1 MTRYVAARVLSVI
14 PVLLGV
20 SLAAFLMLKLIPGDP
35 AEALAG
41 IEATGDQVAAL
52 RTALG
57 LDQPL
62 HVQYLTWLGNLLHGD
77 LGYSFAERGPV
88 LSLLLL
94 RFKNTL
100 VLAVAAAAIAL
111 VVGVL
116 VGVISATRQHS
127 VFDRV
132 SMLLV
137 LLGNSMPSFWL
148 GLILIFVFAYNV
160 HLFPVGGMYSVR
172 GDGGPLDLVHHLV
185 LPAITLAAVSMA
197 SIARMTRSS
206 MLEVIRRD
214 YIRTA
219 RAKGLSELL
228 VMRRHALKNAFIPIL
243 TVFGIQVGFLLGGTV
258 LVETVFAWPGVGLLM
273 FQAISKRDVIVVQG
287 GVLFLATIFVFI
299 NLVVDL
305 LYGWLDPRI
314 HYG

>member
-1 MTRYVAARVLSVI
+1 V
-14 PVLLGV
+14 
-20 SLAAFLMLKLIPGDP
+20 PGDP

-41 IEATGDQVAAL
+41 VEATGEQVAAI

-62 HVQYLTWLGNLLHGD
+62 HVQYLKWLGGVLHGD
-77 LGYSFAERGPV
+77 LGYSYAERGAV
-88 LSLLLL
+88 LPLLLV

-100 VLAVAAAAIAL
+100 ILAVAAAAIAL
-111 VVGVL
+111 TAGVL
-116 VGVISATRQHS
+116 VGVISATRQYS
-127 VFDRV
+127 VFDRLA
-132 SMLLV
+132 MLLV

-148 GLILIFVFAYNV
+148 GLVLIFLFAY
-160 HLFPVGGMYSVR
+160 HFRLFPVAGMYSVR

-185 LPAITLAAVSMA
+185 LPALTLGIVSMA

-206 MLEVIRRD
+206 MLEVIHQD

-219 RAKGLSELL
+219 RAKGLTEAL
-228 VMRRHALKNAFIPIL
+228 VVRRHALKNALIPVL

-273 FQAISKRDVIVVQG
+273 YQAISKRDMIVVQG
-287 GVLFLATIFVFI
+287 GVLFLATIFVCV
-299 NLVVDL
+299 NLAVDL
-305 LYGWLDPRI
+305 LYGCLDPRI
-314 HYG
+314 HYE

>member
-1 MTRYVAARVLSVI
+1 MWKYVAARVGSIV

-20 SLAAFLMLKLIPGDP
+20 SLAAFLLIKLVPGDP

-41 IEATGDQVAAL
+41 VEATGEQVAAI

-62 HVQYLTWLGNLLHGD
+62 HVQYLKWLGGVLHGD
-77 LGYSFAERGPV
+77 LGYSYAERGAV
-88 LSLLLL
+88 LPLLLV

-100 VLAVAAAAIAL
+100 ILAVAAAAIAL
-111 VVGVL
+111 TAGVL
-116 VGVISATRQHS
+116 VGVISATRQYS
-127 VFDRV
+127 VFDRLA
-132 SMLLV
+132 MLLV

-148 GLILIFVFAYNV
+148 GLVLIFLFAY
-160 HLFPVGGMYSVR
+160 HFRLFPVAGMYSVR

-185 LPAITLAAVSMA
+185 LPALTLGIVSMA

-206 MLEVIRRD
+206 MLEVIHQD

-219 RAKGLSELL
+219 RAKGLTEAL
-228 VMRRHALKNAFIPIL
+228 VVRRHALKNALIPVL

-273 FQAISKRDVIVVQG
+273 YQAISKRDMIVVQG
-287 GVLFLATIFVFI
+287 GVLFLATIFVCV
-299 NLVVDL
+299 NLAVDL
-305 LYGWLDPRI
+305 LYGCLDPRI
-314 HYG
+314 HYE